1 MHLRKLTDL
10 WYSKKSEWPFN
21 VSTHIYLI
29 LISSGARRRYVWFNV
44 ARNSEA
50 NLPQIK
56 EHLEEESESLH
67 IRSLLSLIW
76 FLLTL
81 TPSKIRKVLVRYLCL
96 SLVEHVED
104 LHCHKQSK
112 SIGGGI
118 KEDGKLNMLVKESE
132 GKCAWRWIGKL
143 EDWHF
148 ALFKMLRRI
157 SPLLKRNFC
166 ASRLPRRRLLVTRNR
181 RLKLLTSFRR

>member
-1 MHLRKLTDL
+1 
-10 WYSKKSEWPFN
+10 
-21 VSTHIYLI
+21 
-29 LISSGARRRYVWFNV
+29 V
-44 ARNSEA
+44 ARNSGA

-96 SLVEHVED
+96 SLVEYVED
-104 LHCHKQSK
+104 LHYRKQSK

-132 GKCAWRWIGKL
+132 GKCAWR
-143 EDWHF
+143 
-148 ALFKMLRRI
+148 
-157 SPLLKRNFC
+157 
-166 ASRLPRRRLLVTRNR
+166 
-181 RLKLLTSFRR
+181 